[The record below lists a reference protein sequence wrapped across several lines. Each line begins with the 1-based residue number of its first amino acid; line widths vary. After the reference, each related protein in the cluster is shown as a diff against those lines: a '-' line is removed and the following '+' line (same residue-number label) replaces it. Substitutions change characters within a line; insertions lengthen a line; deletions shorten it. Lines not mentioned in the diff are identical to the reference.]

1 MAQQGSQVVAYLDDF
16 LIMGESKRDCAN
28 SMNDLMCVLRS
39 LAFHINYNKVEG
51 PVKRLT
57 FLGIVLNTE
66 DMTMSLP
73 QERLDDLDH
82 TLKSVLYKSKVT
94 KKGLQ
99 SLAGKLSWATQCVYG
114 G

>member
-39 LAFHINYNKVEG
+39 LGFHINYNKVEG